1 MDITGTVT
9 NIRFRND
16 ENGWTVLSFETQ
28 DGKQITAVGVMPAI
42 NIGETATFYGSWTEH
57 PLYGEQIKVT
67 AYSVS
72 MPNSVDAVLAYLSS
86 GFIKG
91 IGKSTARMIVD
102 KFGAETLDIIKN
114 SPKELLRISGIGPKK
129 LKIITDSYNE
139 KIGMQDIVIGMQ
151 QLGLSLPMTMKIY
164 KLYGENCV
172 QMVKDNPYRLID
184 DIENI
189 GFKTADKIAFEAG
202 YERES
207 TFRIRAGVKYA
218 LSFAASEGN
227 TCLPKDILVMFAA
240 NNVLGLDHETVSA
253 IIEKMIS
260 EGELVEKQIDGV
272 LHIFLKSMHYLEMDS
287 AVRLKELTNSV
298 EILPLFDVDG
308 EIERLE
314 KKFGVKLA
322 DAQREAVKRSVSDGV
337 LIVTGGP
344 GTGKTTIL
352 RFIIE
357 IMEAQRLGLELAAPT
372 GRAAKRISDTTGR
385 EARTLHRLLE
395 YNANSESFNR
405 NDEYPLES
413 DVIIIDETSMVD
425 ISLFHSFLKA
435 LANGT
440 RLIMV
445 GDVDQLPSVGPG
457 NVLRDIVD
465 SQIVPV
471 IRLNEIFRQAG
482 RSSIVTNAH
491 FVNSG
496 KMPVLAN
503 DDDFMFYSC
512 PTPDIALNSVL
523 NLCADYAYLGKAE
536 ELQVLSPMK
545 GNILGVL
552 NLNVRLQQALNPPE
566 PGKDEYQYGETIFRV
581 GDRVMQIKNNYDLEW
596 TKTPKGS
603 RRPTM
608 EGQGVFNGDIGTIM
622 DINVESKVMTVLF
635 DDERSAD
642 YNFTSLEELEL
653 AYCIS
658 VHKSQGSEFPCV
670 VLPLVNGP
678 SMLFNRN
685 ILYTAITRARSRVFI
700 LGTEDCIR
708 YMINNTNVRKRYSA
722 LKTFLTELSKP
733 II

>member
-260 EGELVEKQIDGV
+260 EGELAEKQIDGV

-372 GRAAKRISDTTGR
+372 GRAAKRISDTTDR

-503 DDDFMFYSC
+503 DDDFLFYSC

-552 NLNVRLQQALNPPE
+552 NLNARLQQALNPPE

>member
-42 NIGETATFYGSWTEH
+42 NVGETATFYGSWTEH

-227 TCLPKDILVMFAA
+227 TCLPMDILVMFAA

-260 EGELVEKQIDGV
+260 EGELAEKQIDGV

-287 AVRLKELTNSV
+287 AVRLMELTNSV

-314 KKFGVKLA
+314 KKFEVKLA

-372 GRAAKRISDTTGR
+372 GRAAKRISDTTDR

-503 DDDFMFYSC
+503 DDDFLFYSC

-552 NLNVRLQQALNPPE
+552 NLNARLQQALNPPE